1 MANVTTTTAATTI
14 DEIWTKEVQEVFHDN
29 LVMAGLVKRMDSL
42 VKGSGDTIHTPKIA
56 ERSAVNKTADT
67 ALTPAANTETEFTL
81 SIDQHKASAYRLED
95 IARIQSNNDLR
106 GIYTKEAGRSVAEAV
121 DSSLTGLYSGLSQSV
136 TGAAAVED
144 SEVISGVVTLD
155 AGNVPRMSRHLVV
168 EANTHGDLL
177 GINKYTA
184 YDQTGDKGV
193 ATQNGKVARVY
204 NTDVHMSNNIVAT
217 IDYQNLMFHEE
228 AFVLAKQQDVKVESD
243 YSALDLGWNVVAHC
257 IYGVGE
263 YRDEAGVVITRTVQY
278 NPTNLD

>member
-1 MANVTTTTAATTI
+1 MANVTTTTAAVTI

-42 VKGSGDTIHTPKIA
+42 VKGSGDTVHTPKIA

-95 IARIQSNNDLR
+95 IARIQANNDLR

-144 SEVISGVVTLD
+144 SEVISAVVTLD
-155 AGNVPRMSRHLVV
+155 AGNVPRMDRHFVV
-168 EANTHGDLL
+168 DANTHGDLL
-177 GINKYTA
+177 AINKYTA
-184 YDQTGDKGV
+184 YDQTGKEGI
-193 ATQNGKVARVY
+193 ATTNGKVARVY
-204 NTDVHMSNNIVAT
+204 NTDLHISNNIVAAT
-217 IDYQNLMFHEE
+217 DYQNLMFHEE
-228 AFVLAKQQDVKVESD
+228 AFVLAKQQDIKVESD

-263 YRDEAGVVITRTVQY
+263 YRDEAAVVVTRTI
-278 NPTNLD
+278 